1 MKNMAMK
8 KTALAVL
15 LLFFSTT
22 AFPLRL
28 IGAQPMDDRISFTID
43 APASPADD
51 PDPRNQTSIAVSAAS
66 DQIIVGASKVI
77 VGGASG
83 PGTTRVAHYFSS
95 DGGRTW
101 GSSLLTLE
109 TPQKIWQR
117 ATDPSV
123 ASDMDGNFYLAA
135 LMFDTS
141 SFDTGV
147 YVFKSTDGGRT
158 FADPD
163 PVVFDIGSPPTN
175 PTRAEKCY
183 ITIDRSPSSPF
194 KNTIYAVWMSNDRDD
209 VGTNRVRILL
219 SHRRPGDFSFSTPK
233 VLSHSGDMRGPS
245 LATGPGGEF
254 YAVWEGIGFPRV
266 LLFNASTD
274 GGETFLPVEVAPS
287 IDLNIYRFT
296 GSLSL
301 PSPTILIS
309 GVPRMNS
316 FPVIDVDRSAGPNR
330 GMIYIAW
337 AETTNRSDADVFVMR
352 LTPPNGMHPQ
362 ISNPVRVNND
372 PPGADQFFPCLSVDE
387 TDGSVEVAFY
397 DRRDDIG
404 GLMMHTY
411 LARSTDGGSSFPVN
425 TRVSVNASDPRI
437 QSNVFGAIIGIG
449 DHIGLD
455 AARGKA
461 HLMWADTRRG
471 KQEIFY
477 GQIPFLDSGGGD
489 DAPLNDSCQTP
500 RVIDTLTYLDNLDTM
515 LATTS
520 PDDPVLCA
528 GDQGTHSVW
537 YTFTPVVNT
546 VYGIDSFTSD
556 FDTVLSV
563 YTGACGALT
572 QIACDDDSGPGNSSL
587 LTFTAI
593 AGQTYLIEAT
603 GKGSGGTL
611 RLRLGAP
618 TITSVEYT
626 SAPDDSNALKI
637 QGAGFAENNARV
649 TIRVGSDDLDLPTVF
664 YVGDRQGD
672 GTVTTIFATRKKL
685 KKKVK
690 RGRTVIVTVES
701 PLGQNSVSIPFSFTR
716 P

>member
-1 MKNMAMK
+1 MKNIRMN
-8 KTALAVL
+8 KTALVVL
-15 LLFFSTT
+15 LLFFGTA
-22 AFPLRL
+22 AFPFRL
-28 IGAQPMDDRISFTID
+28 IGAQPMDATID
-43 APASPADD
+43 APASPTDD
-51 PDPRNQTSIAVSAAS
+51 PDPRNQTSIAVSAAN

-77 VGGASG
+77 VGGASTTG
-83 PGTTRVAHYFSS
+83 ATRVAHYFSS

-101 GSSLLTLE
+101 ASSLLALD
-109 TPQKIWQR
+109 TPQKMWQR

-123 ASDMDGNFYLAA
+123 VSDMDGNFYLAA

-158 FADPD
+158 FIDPD
-163 PVVFDIGSPPTN
+163 PVVLDIGSPPTD
-175 PTRAEKCY
+175 PIRAEKCY

-194 KNTIYAVWMSNDRDD
+194 KNTIYAVWMSNDRNEQ
-209 VGTNRVRILL
+209 GTNRVRILM
-219 SHRRPGDFSFSTPK
+219 SHRRPGEFGFSTPK
-233 VLSHSGDMRGPS
+233 VLSHAGDMRGPS

-254 YAVWEGIGFPRV
+254 YAVWEGIGSPRV

-296 GSLSL
+296 GSLSQ

-309 GVPRMNS
+309 GVQRMNS
-316 FPVIDVDRSAGPNR
+316 FPVIDVDRSTGPNR
-330 GMIYIAW
+330 GMIYVAW
-337 AETTNRSDADVFVMR
+337 AEAVNRADADVFVMR

-362 ISNPVRVNND
+362 ISNPVRANND
-372 PPGADQFFPCLSVDE
+372 PPGADQFFPWLSVDE

-404 GLMMHTY
+404 GLMMNMY
-411 LARSTDGGSSFPVN
+411 LARSTDGGSSFVN
-425 TRVSVNASDPRI
+425 TRVSATASDPRI
-437 QSNVFGAIIGIG
+437 QSNVFGSIIGVG
-449 DHIGLD
+449 DHIALD

-471 KQEIFY
+471 RQEIFY
-477 GQIPFLDSGGGD
+477 GQIPFTDSGGGG

-500 RVIDTLTYLDNLDTM
+500 RVIDTLTYLDNLNTL
-515 LATTS
+515 LATSS

-528 GDQGTHSVW
+528 GNQGTHSVW
-537 YTFTPVVNT
+537 YRFTPSVNT

-556 FDTVLSV
+556 FDTTVSV

-572 QIACDDDSGPGNSSL
+572 QIACDDDSGPGLSSL
-587 LTFTAI
+587 LTFAVM
-593 AGQTYLIEAT
+593 AGQTYLIEAA
-603 GKGSGGTL
+603 GKGSGGML

-626 SAPDDSNALKI
+626 SAPDGSKALKI
-637 QGAGFAENNARV
+637 QGAGFVENNTRA
-649 TIRVGSDDLDLPTVF
+649 TIRVGSDDLDLPIIF
-664 YVGDRQGD
+664 YTGDRQGD

-690 RGRTVIVTVES
+690 SGRTVIVTVES
-701 PLGQNSVSIPFSFTR
+701 PSGQNNISIPFSFTR

>member
-1 MKNMAMK
+1 MK
-8 KTALAVL
+8 KTALVV

-22 AFPLRL
+22 TFPFHLTC
-28 IGAQPMDDRISFTID
+28 AQSNIEFTID
-43 APASPADD
+43 APASPTDD
-51 PDPRNQTSIAVSAAS
+51 PDPRNQPSIAVSAVN

-77 VGGASG
+77 VGGASSAG
-83 PGTTRVAHYFSS
+83 ATRVAHYFSS

-101 GSSLLTLE
+101 ASSLLTLD
-109 TPQKIWQR
+109 TPQKTWQR

-123 ASDMDGNFYLAA
+123 ASDADGNFYLAA

-158 FADPD
+158 FVDPE
-163 PVVFDIGSPPTN
+163 PVVFDIGNPSN

-183 ITIDRSPSSPF
+183 ITIDRSPSSQF
-194 KNTIYAVWMSNDRDD
+194 KNTIYAVWMSNDRNEQ
-209 VGTNRVRILL
+209 GTNRVRILV
-219 SHRRPGDFSFSTPK
+219 SHRRPGEFVFSTPK

-245 LATGPGGEF
+245 LATGPQGEF

-274 GGETFLPVEVAPS
+274 GGETFLPSEVAPGT
-287 IDLNIYRFT
+287 DLNIYRFT

-301 PSPTILIS
+301 PSPAILIN
-309 GVPRMNS
+309 GVQRMNS
-316 FPVIDVDRSAGPNR
+316 FPVMDVDRSEGPSR

-337 AETTNRSDADVFVMR
+337 AEATNRSDADVFMMR

-362 ISNPVRVNND
+362 ISPPVRVNDD
-372 PPGADQFFPCLSVDE
+372 PPGADQFFPWLNVDE
-387 TDGSVEVAFY
+387 TDGSIEIAFY

-404 GLMMHTY
+404 GLLTHTY
-411 LARSTDGGSSFPVN
+411 LARSTDGGSSFVN
-425 TRVSVNASDPRI
+425 TRVSASQSDPRI
-437 QSNVFGAIIGIG
+437 QSNIFGAVIGIG

-461 HLMWADTRRG
+461 HLMWTDTRRG

-477 GQIPFLDSGGGD
+477 GQIPFTDSGGGN
-489 DAPLNDSCQTP
+489 APANDSCQSP
-500 RVIDTLTYLDNLDTM
+500 RVINTLPYLDNLDTG
-515 LATTS
+515 LATSS

-528 GDQGTHSVW
+528 GNQGTHSVW
-537 YTFTPVVNT
+537 YSFTSAVDT
-546 VYGIDSFTSD
+546 VYGVDSFTSD
-556 FDTVLSV
+556 FDTTVSV

-572 QIACDDDSGPGNSSL
+572 QIACDDDSGPGSGSL
-587 LTFTAI
+587 LAFAAR
-593 AGQTYLIEAT
+593 AGQTYLIEVA
-603 GKGSGGTL
+603 GKGSGGGL

-626 SAPDDSNALKI
+626 LAPNGSNALKI
-637 QGAGFAENNARV
+637 QGAGFAENNTRV
-649 TIRVGSDDLDLPTVF
+649 TIRVGSDDLDLPTIF
-664 YVGDRQGD
+664 YAERQGD
-672 GTVTTIFATRKKL
+672 GTATTIFATRKKL

-701 PLGQNSVSIPFSFTR
+701 PLGRNSLSIPFSFTR